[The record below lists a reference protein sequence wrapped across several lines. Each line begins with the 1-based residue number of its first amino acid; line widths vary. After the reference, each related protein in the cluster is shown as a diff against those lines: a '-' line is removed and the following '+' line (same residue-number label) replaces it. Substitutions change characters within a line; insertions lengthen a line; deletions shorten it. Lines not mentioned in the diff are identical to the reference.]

1 MVSHHI
7 ARRDRASIRKARLD
21 REFRQGGGQWLID
34 VDLALF
40 GQLHGGGGG
49 EYLGNR
55 TGAVNGFR
63 SGRNIVFEVGVTET
77 FLPNDFL
84 IIDQRNAYAR
94 DLVLRH
100 LTVNQP
106 GEVIFSVTVIAAG
119 VIDRN
124 GRGRGTS
131 AK

>member
-1 MVSHHI
+1 M
-7 ARRDRASIRKARLD
+7 A
-21 REFRQGGGQWLID
+21 
-34 VDLALF
+34 
-40 GQLHGGGGG
+40 
-49 EYLGNR
+49 
-55 TGAVNGFR
+55 
-63 SGRNIVFEVGVTET
+63 ET

-84 IIDQRNAYAR
+84 IIDQRNADAR

-100 LTVNQP
+100 LAVNQP
-106 GEVIFSVTVIAAG
+106 GEVIFSVTVVAAG